1 MKEASMN
8 ARTDQYRWW
17 LLDGDLD
24 LVSDGRIEGSSLPA
38 VLANVTLELDRLG
51 DRGMSPSNH
60 PYRLIVC
67 RGSAVVAV
75 RPSTVGIC

>member
-1 MKEASMN
+1 MISQN
-8 ARTDQYRWW
+8 DQYRWW

-24 LVSDGRIEGSSLPA
+24 LVSDGSIQGSSLPV
-38 VLANVTLELDRLG
+38 VLANVTRELDRLS
-51 DRGMSPSNH
+51 DRGMKPQNH

-75 RPSTVGIC
+75 RPATVGIC

>member
-1 MKEASMN
+1 MN
-8 ARTDQYRWW
+8 AQTTDRYRWW

-24 LVSDGRIEGSSLPA
+24 LVSDGHIEGTSLPA
-38 VLANVTLELDRLG
+38 VLANVSRELDRLG
-51 DRGMSPSNH
+51 DRGMTPVNH

-75 RPSTVGIC
+75 RPATVGIC

>member
-1 MKEASMN
+1 MN

-24 LVSDGRIEGSSLPA
+24 LVSDGHIEGSSLPA
-38 VLANVTLELDRLG
+38 VLATVTLELDRLG
-51 DRGMSPSNH
+51 DRGMKPSNH

-75 RPSTVGIC
+75 RPATVGIC